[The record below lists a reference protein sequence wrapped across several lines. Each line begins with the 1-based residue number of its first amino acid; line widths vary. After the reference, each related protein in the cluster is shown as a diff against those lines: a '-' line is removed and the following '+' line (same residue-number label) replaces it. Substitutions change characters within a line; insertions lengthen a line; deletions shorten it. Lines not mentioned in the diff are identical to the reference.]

1 MVKTELVTNTN
12 QAPKLTNIELIKE
25 MLEDYEL
32 ENCQRRYSGRIRI
45 EDIMNMLELLKDT
58 GMHK

>member
-1 MVKTELVTNTN
+1 MVKTELVANTN